1 MTNPLENY
9 YRSREVYISLPTQGK
24 YYEEIS
30 NLSIDGELGVMPM
43 TAKDEMLLKIPDTL
57 FNGTAIYQLIES
69 VTPDIKNP
77 YDLKMPD
84 LDAILTATRIATH
97 GKELNVS
104 AICPHCDTEG
114 FYSVDLT
121 SLLARIKPISDNDEV
136 KIGELKVKL
145 QPNSVAS
152 ITAKSMSISK
162 SIAIRNQLGDE
173 ETEEN
178 QKIFKEAMNI
188 VTAAEM
194 AILADSILYVELPD
208 GNRVTE
214 KQHIIDWLSDTNS
227 SAFKNIRELAQI
239 LNQSGIPQTYTFKC
253 GNEECEK
260 EFVSS
265 LDMNP
270 SFFFTTSI
278 DKQ

>member
-1 MTNPLENY
+1 
-9 YRSREVYISLPTQGK
+9 
-24 YYEEIS
+24 
-30 NLSIDGELGVMPM
+30 MPM

-69 VTPDIKNP
+69 VVPDIKNP

-84 LDAILTATRIATH
+84 LDAILTATRIATY

-104 AICPHCDTEG
+104 AICPHCNTEG

-121 SLLARIKPISDNDEV
+121 SLLARIKPISEDDELI
-136 KIGELKVKL
+136 IGELTVKL

-162 SIAIRNQLGDE
+162 SIAIRSQLGDE

-178 QKIFKEAMNI
+178 QKMFKDAINI

-194 AILADSILYVELPD
+194 AVIADSIMYVELPD

-260 EFVSS
+260 EFVSG